1 MFFLPRAEINVLV
14 IRTHIF
20 SEKSGPGEAN
30 STKMSFTTLSKVFRL
45 LFLPFETTRLPS
57 KMETCFVNE
66 LIRRINWI
74 FSLINLIR
82 RCYLF

>member
-30 STKMSFTTLSKVFRL
+30 STKMYIYNSIKSVSA
-45 LFLPFETTRLPS
+45 PFST
-57 KMETCFVNE
+57 F
-66 LIRRINWI
+66 
-74 FSLINLIR
+74 
-82 RCYLF
+82 